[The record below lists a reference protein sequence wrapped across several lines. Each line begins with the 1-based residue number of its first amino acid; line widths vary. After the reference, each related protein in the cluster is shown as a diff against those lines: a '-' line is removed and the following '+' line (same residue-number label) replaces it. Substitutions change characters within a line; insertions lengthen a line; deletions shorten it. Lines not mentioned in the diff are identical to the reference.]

1 MVCIHKT
8 FTNIFCTYIYI
19 CCSNRYLRDSGV
31 VAPASKTPKT
41 EAAARAFPYQLFGNA
56 PVLAV
61 CYAHVIFNFARYIVY
76 LLRIIY
82 MYIICIDISYKCSYR
97 YECCICMTRSRYGW
111 IPTYYM
117 EVLGVSCEFAV
128 MSSLALCC
136 SRSSEHRARR
146 AVCVACCVQLQ
157 RLEHA

>member
-82 MYIICIDISYKCSYR
+82 MYILCIDIY
-97 YECCICMTRSRYGW
+97 IQVF
-111 IPTYYM
+111 IPVRMLHLYDAEQVWLDTNLLHGSAGR
-117 EVLGVSCEFAV
+117 EL
-128 MSSLALCC
+128 
-136 SRSSEHRARR
+136 
-146 AVCVACCVQLQ
+146 
-157 RLEHA
+157 